1 MYGLGDDIVK
11 EYFMYFDESGNL
23 GTSGK
28 YFVIACI
35 ITENRKALHNTMKKT
50 LKKIKSDYHNAK
62 FDGHELKAN
71 KATKEIKSFVLNRI
85 SKNNLEI
92 SYIVAEKQH
101 VQEQLIKDQNRFYN
115 FLLKILLDQHK
126 EKFKENKI
134 EISSCDLERLK
145 TYIRIPTE
153 SNRVAFVNILEKYIF
168 TYNINVNDFNIS
180 QYLLVESSNEF
191 QHNAN
196 IFLSDYLER

>member
-1 MYGLGDDIVK
+1 MLIY
-11 EYFMYFDESGNL
+11 
-23 GTSGK
+23 
-28 YFVIACI
+28 
-35 ITENRKALHNTMKKT
+35 KKT
-50 LKKIKSDYHNAK
+50 FFIDL
-62 FDGHELKAN
+62 
-71 KATKEIKSFVLNRI
+71 
-85 SKNNLEI
+85 SK
-92 SYIVAEKQH
+92 
-101 VQEQLIKDQNRFYN
+101 
-115 FLLKILLDQHK
+115 
-126 EKFKENKI
+126 KFKENKI

>member
-1 MYGLGDDIVK
+1 MMRLLHKYVDIQK
-11 EYFMYFDESGNL
+11 DFFIDL
-23 GTSGK
+23 
-28 YFVIACI
+28 
-35 ITENRKALHNTMKKT
+35 
-50 LKKIKSDYHNAK
+50 
-62 FDGHELKAN
+62 
-71 KATKEIKSFVLNRI
+71 
-85 SKNNLEI
+85 SK
-92 SYIVAEKQH
+92 
-101 VQEQLIKDQNRFYN
+101 
-115 FLLKILLDQHK
+115 
-126 EKFKENKI
+126 KFKENKI

-145 TYIRIPTE
+145 TYIRRPTE

>member
-1 MYGLGDDIVK
+1 MPVYIADDPLDCVVK
-11 EYFMYFDESGNL
+11 
-23 GTSGK
+23 GTG
-28 YFVIACI
+28 
-35 ITENRKALHNTMKKT
+35 KT
-50 LKKIKSDYHNAK
+50 LD
-62 FDGHELKAN
+62 
-71 KATKEIKSFVLNRI
+71 
-85 SKNNLEI
+85 
-92 SYIVAEKQH
+92 
-101 VQEQLIKDQNRFYN
+101 
-115 FLLKILLDQHK
+115 
-126 EKFKENKI
+126 
-134 EISSCDLERLK
+134 DLERLK

>member
-1 MYGLGDDIVK
+1 MMRLLHKYVDIQK
-11 EYFMYFDESGNL
+11 DFFIDL
-23 GTSGK
+23 
-28 YFVIACI
+28 
-35 ITENRKALHNTMKKT
+35 
-50 LKKIKSDYHNAK
+50 
-62 FDGHELKAN
+62 
-71 KATKEIKSFVLNRI
+71 
-85 SKNNLEI
+85 SK
-92 SYIVAEKQH
+92 
-101 VQEQLIKDQNRFYN
+101 
-115 FLLKILLDQHK
+115 
-126 EKFKENKI
+126 KFKENKI
-134 EISSCDLERLK
+134 EISSCDLERLKLNINNYFIRLK